1 MTMEYLPF
9 DSMDLSLTP
18 LTMPEKIA
26 VFEIVQALIDAKA
39 KHPEWV
45 TDPIHASGI
54 LAEEAGE
61 VARASL
67 DLSYGDDP
75 QGALAELIRETSQVG
90 AVAVRILAGAMAGK
104 ISPHKHFEA
113 PKES

>member
-18 LTMPEKIA
+18 LTLDEKIA
-26 VFEIVQALIDAKA
+26 VFEIVQALVDAKA

-45 TDPIHASGI
+45 TDPIHAAAI

-61 VARASL
+61 VVKAAL

-75 QGALAELIRETSQVG
+75 QADLQDLIRETSQVG
-90 AVAVRILAGAMAGK
+90 AVAIRILAGTMAGK
-104 ISPHKHFEA
+104 TTPHKHFE
-113 PKES
+113 E